1 MNDLLLKSVQI
12 IDKQSPFHLQR
23 KNVGLKNGLITSI
36 TDTNQSVEAYQEL
49 DCSQASLSVGWID
62 MRASVPE
69 PGLEYKESI
78 DSACQAAMR
87 GGFTEVAVLPI
98 SQPPMQ
104 SKEAVHFLLK
114 RTENKLC
121 SFYPI
126 AASSKD
132 LKSEEMTEMYDL
144 FTAGAVAFCDGTT
157 PTTNSAL
164 IVKILQYLQQ
174 FDGLFINMP
183 DEKNLSKNGMMHE
196 GVSSTSLGMKGIP
209 ALAEQMGIMRD
220 LELMSYAGGKIHFSG
235 ISTEKSVQLIR
246 EAKAKGMAVTA
257 DIAAH
262 QLAFTDED
270 LKDFDTNLKVKPPFR
285 AAKDIEALLAGLKD
299 GTVDAITSDHQ
310 PQDEESKRLEFDM
323 AEFGIIGL
331 ETAFA
336 VANTFKKDLDL
347 VQLIEKFTINPRKIL
362 KIQQPKIA
370 VGEIANLTLF
380 APQQTWTYH
389 LQDVQSQSKNSPFI
403 GRELK
408 GKVLG
413 VFNKQRQQLFV

>member
-23 KNVGLKNGLITSI
+23 ANVGLKDGLITFI
-36 TDTNQSVEAYQEL
+36 ADTYESVEARQIL
-49 DCSQASLSVGWID
+49 DCSQASLSVGWLD
-62 MRASVPE
+62 MRASVPD

-78 DSACQAAMR
+78 DSACQAAMY
-87 GGFTEVAVLPI
+87 GGFTEVAVLPV
-98 SQPPMQ
+98 SQPPIQ

-114 RTENKLC
+114 RTENTLC

-126 AASSKD
+126 AAASKD
-132 LKSEEMTEMYDL
+132 LKGEEMTEMYDL
-144 FTAGAVAFCDGTT
+144 FTAGATAFCDGTN

-183 DEKNLSKNGMMHE
+183 DEKHLSKNGMMHE
-196 GVSSTSLGMKGIP
+196 GVSSTYLGMKGIP
-209 ALAEQMGIMRD
+209 SLAEQMGIIRD
-220 LELMSYAGGKIHFSG
+220 LELMTYAGGKVHFSG
-235 ISTEKSVQLIR
+235 ISTERSVQLIR
-246 EAKAKGMAVTA
+246 EAKARGMAVTA

-285 AAKDIEALLAGLKD
+285 SAKDVEALIAGLKD
-299 GTVDAITSDHQ
+299 GTIDVITSDHQ

-323 AEFGIIGL
+323 AEFGMIGL

-336 VANTFKKDLDL
+336 VANTFRKDMDL
-347 VQLIEKFTINPRKIL
+347 VQLIEKLTTNPRKIL
-362 KIQQPKIA
+362 KINQPKIA

-380 APQQTWTYH
+380 APEQTWTYR

-403 GRELK
+403 GKELK

-413 VFNKQRQQLFV
+413 VFNKKQQKLFI